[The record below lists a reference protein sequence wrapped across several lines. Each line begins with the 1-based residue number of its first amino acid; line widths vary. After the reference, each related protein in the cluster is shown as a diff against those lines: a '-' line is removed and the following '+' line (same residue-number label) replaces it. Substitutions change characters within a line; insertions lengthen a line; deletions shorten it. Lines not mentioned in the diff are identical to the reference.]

1 MTGAP
6 VAVLCVVALG
16 RGVWKRGQL
25 RDTFQLLKGPR
36 LRKHGRAG
44 FCRNAGAPE
53 ALQKLALM
61 EGVARQ
67 AHAVAA
73 INAVRRAVTMLKT
86 TQVKSLE
93 GILREVGFAWEG
105 TP

>member
-6 VAVLCVVALG
+6 VLDFALLCV
-16 RGVWKRGQL
+16 REVWK

-36 LRKHGRAG
+36 LKKDGRAG
-44 FCRNAGAPE
+44 FCRNDGAPE
-53 ALQKLALM
+53 APQKLALM

-73 INAVRRAVTMLKT
+73 INAVRRAVTMLRN

-93 GILREVGFAWEG
+93 GSL
-105 TP
+105 